1 MMLHICELSE
11 QTYNVK
17 FNIGGNENMIIN
29 RNLPPIGMNQQR
41 AGQSFHIK
49 TKPNFGV
56 GGMPTKGASNMSD
69 AELRTAFEELAK
81 RDFAAGK
88 NLSQAYHGSEHQ
100 DLMRLVASAA
110 SPDRR
115 GIISNTLSD
124 LSSKI
129 QRMMPTFNMNRTC
142 ILQMLMQR
150 SNLFPNNR
158 DIGNNFINFRDS
170 KGELVAMYSE
180 LPPFL
185 GGGMGFM
192 AVNTPA
198 ETARYVKFREIYNDA
213 FAQAK
218 RDIGS
223 AAHNETVKAQ
233 GEALDEYSRLAA
245 EVELNPSAE
254 NIEAKNAARA
264 AFEAATHR
272 LVNINIEGNKVVI
285 GNSRK
290 ADGASI
296 TAALERVA
304 PGSTQES
311 TLNVKV

>member
-1 MMLHICELSE
+1 MM
-11 QTYNVK
+11 
-17 FNIGGNENMIIN
+17 IN
-29 RNLPPIGMNQQR
+29 RNLPSISINQQR

-49 TKPNFGV
+49 TEPNFGV

-100 DLMRLVASAA
+100 ELMRLAVSAT
-110 SPDRR
+110 SPDRQ
-115 GIISNTLSD
+115 GIINNTLSN

-129 QRMMPTFNMNRTC
+129 QGMMPTLNMNRYF
-142 ILQMLMQR
+142 LLDMLMQK
-150 SNLFPNNR
+150 SNLLINKH
-158 DIGNNFINFRDS
+158 IGNNITNFTNS
-170 KGELVAMYSE
+170 SGKMIAMYSE

-192 AVNTPA
+192 VVNTPE
-198 ETARYVKFREIYNDA
+198 ETTRLVKFREIYNEA

-233 GEALDEYSRLAA
+233 GKALDEYSRLAA

-290 ADGASI
+290 ADATSI

-311 TLNVKV
+311 SLNVQA

>member
-1 MMLHICELSE
+1 MM
-11 QTYNVK
+11 
-17 FNIGGNENMIIN
+17 IN
-29 RNLPPIGMNQQR
+29 RNLPPISMNQQR

-49 TKPNFGV
+49 TKLNFEV
-56 GGMPTKGASNMSD
+56 GGMPTKGASSMSD

-81 RDFAAGK
+81 SDFAAGK

-100 DLMRLVASAA
+100 ELMRLAASAT

-124 LSSKI
+124 LSGKI
-129 QRMMPTFNMNRTC
+129 ERMMPALNTKRYCLLNT
-142 ILQMLMQR
+142 LMQR
-150 SNLFPNNR
+150 SNLLNNKN
-158 DIGNNFINFRDS
+158 IGNNFIHFTNS
-170 KGELVAMYSE
+170 SGNMIAMYSE

-192 AVNTPA
+192 AVNTPE

-218 RDIGS
+218 KDLGS

-233 GEALDEYSRLAA
+233 GEALGEYSRLAA
-245 EVELNPSAE
+245 EVKLSPSAE
-254 NIEAKNAARA
+254 NIEAKNAARV

-290 ADGASI
+290 ADAASI
-296 TAALERVA
+296 IAALERVA
-304 PGSTQES
+304 PGGTQQS
-311 TLNVKV
+311 SLNIQV

>member
-1 MMLHICELSE
+1 M
-11 QTYNVK
+11 
-17 FNIGGNENMIIN
+17 IN
-29 RNLPPIGMNQQR
+29 RNLPSISINQQR

-49 TKPNFGV
+49 TEPNFGV

-100 DLMRLVASAA
+100 ELMRLAVSAT
-110 SPDRR
+110 SPDRQ
-115 GIISNTLSD
+115 GIINNTLSN

-129 QRMMPTFNMNRTC
+129 QGMMPTLNMNRYC
-142 ILQMLMQR
+142 LLDMLMQK
-150 SNLFPNNR
+150 SNLLNNKN
-158 DIGNNFINFRDS
+158 IGNNFINFTNS
-170 KGELVAMYSE
+170 SGKMIAMYSE

-192 AVNTPA
+192 VVNTPE
-198 ETARYVKFREIYNDA
+198 ETTRLVKFREIYNEA

-233 GEALDEYSRLAA
+233 GKALDEYSRLAA

-290 ADGASI
+290 ADATSI

-311 TLNVKV
+311 SLNVQA

>member
-1 MMLHICELSE
+1 MM
-11 QTYNVK
+11 
-17 FNIGGNENMIIN
+17 IN
-29 RNLPPIGMNQQR
+29 RNLPSISMNQQR

-100 DLMRLVASAA
+100 ELMRSATSA
-110 SPDRR
+110 TSPDRR
-115 GIISNTLSD
+115 GIINNTLSN

-129 QRMMPTFNMNRTC
+129 QGMMPTLNMKRYC
-142 ILQMLMQR
+142 LLDMLMQK
-150 SNLFPNNR
+150 SNLLNNKN
-158 DIGNNFINFRDS
+158 IGNNFINFTNS
-170 KGELVAMYSE
+170 SGKMIAMYSE

-192 AVNTPA
+192 AVNTPE
-198 ETARYVKFREIYNDA
+198 ETTRLVKFREIYNEA

-245 EVELNPSAE
+245 EVELNSSAE

-311 TLNVKV
+311 TLNIKV

>member
-1 MMLHICELSE
+1 MM
-11 QTYNVK
+11 
-17 FNIGGNENMIIN
+17 IN
-29 RNLPPIGMNQQR
+29 RNLPSISINQQR

-49 TKPNFGV
+49 TEPNFGV

-100 DLMRLVASAA
+100 ELMRLAVSAT
-110 SPDRR
+110 SPDRQ
-115 GIISNTLSD
+115 GIINNTLSN

-129 QRMMPTFNMNRTC
+129 QGMMPTLNMNRYC
-142 ILQMLMQR
+142 LLDMLMQK
-150 SNLFPNNR
+150 SNLLNNKN
-158 DIGNNFINFRDS
+158 IGNNFINFTNS
-170 KGELVAMYSE
+170 SGKMIAMYSE

-192 AVNTPA
+192 VVNTPE
-198 ETARYVKFREIYNDA
+198 ETTRLVKFREIYNEA

-223 AAHNETVKAQ
+223 AAHNEPVKAQ
-233 GEALDEYSRLAA
+233 GKALDEYSRLAA

-290 ADGASI
+290 ADATSI

-311 TLNVKV
+311 SLNVQA

>member
-1 MMLHICELSE
+1 MM
-11 QTYNVK
+11 
-17 FNIGGNENMIIN
+17 IN
-29 RNLPPIGMNQQR
+29 RNLPSISINQQR

-49 TKPNFGV
+49 TEPNFGV

-100 DLMRLVASAA
+100 ELMRLAVSAT
-110 SPDRR
+110 SPDRQ
-115 GIISNTLSD
+115 GIINNTLSN

-129 QRMMPTFNMNRTC
+129 QGMMPTLNMNRYC
-142 ILQMLMQR
+142 LLDMLMQK
-150 SNLFPNNR
+150 SNLLNNKN
-158 DIGNNFINFRDS
+158 IGNNFINFTNS
-170 KGELVAMYSE
+170 SGKMIAMYSE

-192 AVNTPA
+192 VVNTPE
-198 ETARYVKFREIYNDA
+198 ETTRLVKFREIYNEA

-233 GEALDEYSRLAA
+233 GKALDEYSRLAA

-290 ADGASI
+290 ADATSI

-311 TLNVKV
+311 SLNVQA

>member
-1 MMLHICELSE
+1 
-11 QTYNVK
+11 
-17 FNIGGNENMIIN
+17 MIIN

-115 GIISNTLSD
+115 GIISNTL
-124 LSSKI
+124 K
-129 QRMMPTFNMNRTC
+129 
-142 ILQMLMQR
+142 
-150 SNLFPNNR
+150 SNLFLNNR
-158 DIGNNFINFRDS
+158 DIGKNFINFRDS
-170 KGELVAMYSE
+170 GGNMIAMYSE

>member
-1 MMLHICELSE
+1 MM
-11 QTYNVK
+11 
-17 FNIGGNENMIIN
+17 IN
-29 RNLPPIGMNQQR
+29 RNLPPISMNQQR
-41 AGQSFHIK
+41 EGQSFHIK
-49 TKPNFGV
+49 TKLNFGV
-56 GGMPTKGASNMSD
+56 GGMPTKGASNMND

-81 RDFAAGK
+81 RDFASGK

-100 DLMRLVASAA
+100 ELMRLAASAT
-110 SPDRR
+110 SPDRQ
-115 GIISNTLSD
+115 GIINNTLSD

-129 QRMMPTFNMNRTC
+129 QGMIPMLNMKRYC
-142 ILQMLMQR
+142 FLDMLMQK
-150 SNLFPNNR
+150 SNLLNNKN
-158 DIGNNFINFRDS
+158 IGNNFINFTNS
-170 KGELVAMYSE
+170 SGKMIAMYSE

-192 AVNTPA
+192 AVNTPE
-198 ETARYVKFREIYNDA
+198 ETTRLVKFREIYNEA

-223 AAHNETVKAQ
+223 AAHNEIVKAQ
-233 GEALDEYSRLAA
+233 GKALDEYSRLAA
-245 EVELNPSAE
+245 EAELNPSAE

-290 ADGASI
+290 ADRASI

-311 TLNVKV
+311 SLNIKA

>member
-1 MMLHICELSE
+1 
-11 QTYNVK
+11 
-17 FNIGGNENMIIN
+17 
-29 RNLPPIGMNQQR
+29 
-41 AGQSFHIK
+41 
-49 TKPNFGV
+49 
-56 GGMPTKGASNMSD
+56 MPTKGASNISD

-100 DLMRLVASAA
+100 ELMRLVASAA

-115 GIISNTLSD
+115 GIISSTLSD

-129 QRMMPTFNMNRTC
+129 QRMMPALNMKRSC
-142 ILQMLMQR
+142 LLDMLMQK
-150 SNLFPNNR
+150 SNVLNNKN
-158 DIGNNFINFRDS
+158 IGNNFIHFTNLS
-170 KGELVAMYSE
+170 GNMIAMYSE

-192 AVNTPA
+192 SVNTPA

-223 AAHNETVKAQ
+223 VAHNETVKAQ

-245 EVELNPSAE
+245 EVELNPSTE
-254 NIEAKNAARA
+254 NIEAKNAARM
-264 AFEAATHR
+264 AFEAVTHR

-290 ADGASI
+290 ADAASI
-296 TAALERVA
+296 IAALERVA
-304 PGSTQES
+304 PGSTQQS
-311 TLNVKV
+311 SLNVQA

>member
-1 MMLHICELSE
+1 
-11 QTYNVK
+11 
-17 FNIGGNENMIIN
+17 MIIN
-29 RNLPPIGMNQQR
+29 RNQPPIGMNQQSTR
-41 AGQSFHIK
+41 QTFHINNP
-49 TKPNFGV
+49 PNFGV

-69 AELRTAFEELAK
+69 AELRSAFEELKK
-81 RDFAAGK
+81 RDFTAGK
-88 NLSQAYHGSEHQ
+88 NLSQAHRGYEHQ
-100 DLMRLVASAA
+100 ELMRLAASGV

-115 GIISNTLSD
+115 GFISNTLSG
-124 LSSKI
+124 LSSKLQGMI
-129 QRMMPTFNMNRTC
+129 PALNMNRTC

-170 KGELVAMYSE
+170 SGNMIGMYSE

-198 ETARYVKFREIYNDA
+198 ESARLVKFREIYNEA

-245 EVELNPSAE
+245 EVKLNPSEE

-290 ADGASI
+290 VDAASI
-296 TAALERVA
+296 IKALERVA

-311 TLNVKV
+311 SLNIKA